1 MKQRVALATANQGKR
16 QEFASLLQDVGW
28 ELVLPE
34 SNVVDSIVEDGKTF
48 VENALIKART
58 VAKATQ
64 LPALADDSGLVVPS
78 LNGEP
83 GIYSA
88 RYAGE
93 LKDDTQNYQKLLKNL
108 KDFRTPEL
116 RQAHFICV
124 LVYLGHE
131 SDPVPEIGIGRWH
144 GHISEKPTGSSG
156 FGYDPVFYLP
166 ELNCTVAELTEDEKN
181 RRSHRALAWNAL
193 QKQLAQN
200 QG

>member
-16 QEFASLLQDVGW
+16 QEFASLLQDTGW

-34 SNVVDSIVEDGKTF
+34 SAIVDSIVEDGKTF
-48 VENALIKART
+48 LENALIKART
-58 VAKATQ
+58 VASATR
-64 LPALADDSGLVVPS
+64 LPSLADDSGLVVPS
-78 LNGEP
+78 LKGEP

-88 RYAGE
+88 RYAGAP
-93 LKDDTQNYQKLLKNL
+93 KDDIKNYQKLLKNL
-108 KDFRTPEL
+108 NDFKAPEL

-124 LVYLGHE
+124 LVYLRHE
-131 SDPVPEIGIGRWH
+131 NDPVPEIGIGRWH
-144 GHISEKPTGSSG
+144 GQISEKPTGSSG

-181 RRSHRALAWNAL
+181 RRSHRALAWKAL
-193 QKQLAQN
+193 QKQLART